1 MLRGG
6 DKCRVEAT
14 NVQWRHRMHSGGDKC
29 LVEATDV
36 LVEQHG
42 SDGCLV
48 QCMYIIIMKCLAA
61 SCQWS
66 TDQ

>member
-6 DKCRVEAT
+6 DECRVEAT
-14 NVQWRHRMHSGGDKC
+14 NVQWRHRMHSGGDEC

-48 QCMYIIIMKCLAA
+48 QCMYIL
-61 SCQWS
+61 
-66 TDQ
+66 